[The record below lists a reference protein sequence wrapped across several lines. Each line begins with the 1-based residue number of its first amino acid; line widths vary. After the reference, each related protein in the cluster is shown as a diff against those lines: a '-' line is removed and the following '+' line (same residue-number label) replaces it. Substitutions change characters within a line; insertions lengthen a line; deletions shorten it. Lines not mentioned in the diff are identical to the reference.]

1 MSGTTS
7 GVVFTS
13 TGNSSDDLNF
23 RIFQGKTVSFEIIW
37 GGSSPI
43 DITGYSSSL
52 QIRASRDR
60 DLIFEFSTT
69 NGRIAIDG
77 PAGKLTFSATDTE
90 TAVID
95 RDGIYEVELVNTGGD
110 VFRVISGTFRPILD
124 IVA

>member
-1 MSGTTS
+1 M
-7 GVVFTS
+7 VFTS